1 MAPKS
6 GARQESETRPNRHR
20 PRAGSPG
27 LEAGTDAESPAPE
40 QHSRQAP
47 HESAVHPEGP
57 QTTIM
62 AGGTSDGKP
71 RFTVAAKPMQLR
83 PGLDPTKLRELDDAL
98 EVERHRALTAR
109 LARGSGD
116 PAAQAGAAPA
126 TLPLAGVRVVVTRAR
141 AQAAEMVAR
150 LDGLGAEAIEVP
162 TIAIAP
168 PEDPRPLDAACDR
181 IETFDWVVFTSVNAV
196 SRVAERLQTG
206 AGGVRGLEAARLCA
220 VGAAT
225 AEALAGRGLRVD
237 LVPDEYRAEGVI
249 RALRGQGDLTGVRV
263 LLPRANLARDLLPA
277 ALRKA
282 GADVTAV
289 TAYRTVPADLDP
301 GGPDIRRMLRERRV
315 DVVTFTSGS
324 SVRNFVRAVG
334 GAQAAELLRRV
345 DVACIGPVTA
355 EAAGKLNIATTIMP
369 AESTVPALIEA
380 IVERFGDRRN
390 REEEA

>member
-1 MAPKS
+1 
-6 GARQESETRPNRHR
+6 
-20 PRAGSPG
+20 
-27 LEAGTDAESPAPE
+27 
-40 QHSRQAP
+40 
-47 HESAVHPEGP
+47 
-57 QTTIM
+57 M

-71 RFTVAAKPMQLR
+71 GFTAAAKPMQLR

-98 EVERHRALTAR
+98 EVEHHRALTAR
-109 LARGSGD
+109 LARASD

-196 SRVAERLQTG
+196 SRVAERLQRG

-282 GADVTAV
+282 GAEVTAV

-334 GAQAAELLRRV
+334 EAQAADLLRRI

-355 EAAGKLNIATTIMP
+355 EAAGRLNIATTIMP

>member
-1 MAPKS
+1 
-6 GARQESETRPNRHR
+6 
-20 PRAGSPG
+20 
-27 LEAGTDAESPAPE
+27 
-40 QHSRQAP
+40 
-47 HESAVHPEGP
+47 
-57 QTTIM
+57 M

-71 RFTVAAKPMQLR
+71 RFTIAAKPMQLR

-109 LARGSGD
+109 LARGSDD
-116 PAAQAGAAPA
+116 PAAQAGAA

-141 AQAAEMVAR
+141 AQAAEMVTR

-282 GADVTAV
+282 GAEVTAV

-334 GAQAAELLRRV
+334 EAQAADLLRRV
-345 DVACIGPVTA
+345 EVACIGPVTA

-369 AESTVPALIEA
+369 AESTVPALLDE
-380 IVERFGDRRN
+380 IVARRAGRGGTRAAPRPAGADR
-390 REEEA
+390 AGGAPA